1 VAAARI
7 GALGKDGK
15 THRHQLTYI
24 RTTKEEQMPYG
35 SWVNDLPT
43 GFGDSVSIKFDKPGS
58 YHHVSTLHS
67 KDMDGTVVVT

>member
-1 VAAARI
+1 
-7 GALGKDGK
+7 
-15 THRHQLTYI
+15 
-24 RTTKEEQMPYG
+24 MPYG